1 MASGGPG
8 ARLRAVLRHTQ
19 PRSDPR
25 HPAPDPHP
33 TPSPSAGVGDLRL
46 SAGRT
51 LVVGEDIMIG
61 CAPIDAK
68 SAATPTV
75 HALLRAGVKHFDTAP
90 LYGGSE
96 QCLGDALA
104 SADPTLLE
112 GVQVHTK
119 CGLEGAGGEADFTA
133 PSIRQRFARSLA
145 RFHLDE
151 SGGGQ
156 PYTCH
161 TLRVH
166 HPALA
171 GPAAGS
177 NTGDRLAEVLHPTE
191 GAVAAMVGLREE
203 GAVREVS
210 MGMNTTVDHNG
221 VEPTIA
227 LLQQAPAGAFD
238 SVLFA

>member
-1 MASGGPG
+1 MASSGAE
-8 ARLRAVLRHTQ
+8 ARLRAVLWHTQ
-19 PRSDPR
+19 PRFDPR
-25 HPAPDPHP
+25 P

-46 SAGRT
+46 TAGRT

-104 SADPTLLE
+104 TADPALLE

-171 GPAAGS
+171 GPEAGS
-177 NTGDRLAEVLHPTE
+177 DTGDRLEEVLHPTE

-203 GAVREVS
+203 GLVREVS

-227 LLQQAPAGAFD
+227 LLQQAPAGTFD

>member
-1 MASGGPG
+1 M
-8 ARLRAVLRHTQ
+8 
-19 PRSDPR
+19 
-25 HPAPDPHP
+25 
-33 TPSPSAGVGDLRL
+33 
-46 SAGRT
+46 
-51 LVVGEDIMIG
+51 
-61 CAPIDAK
+61 
-68 SAATPTV
+68 
-75 HALLRAGVKHFDTAP
+75 
-90 LYGGSE
+90 
-96 QCLGDALA
+96 A
-104 SADPTLLE
+104 SADPALLE

-119 CGLEGAGGEADFTA
+119 CGLEGPEGEADFTA

-177 NTGDRLAEVLHPTE
+177 DTGDRLEEVLHPTE

-203 GAVREVS
+203 GLVREVS

-227 LLQQAPAGAFD
+227 LLQQAPAGSFD